1 MRLEILQIVGIGIIA
16 SVVIV
21 MVKQTQVPH
30 SAVLIS
36 MVVGVGIF
44 LAMLP
49 KITMVV
55 GILQELSDRAGVNQF
70 YLTTIFRI
78 IGIAYI
84 TEFGAQVCRDAGE
97 GAVAGRVEFAGKI
110 IIMVLAIPIIA
121 AILESLVRLL
131 P

>member
-1 MRLEILQIVGIGIIA
+1 MEILQIVGIGIIA

-44 LAMLP
+44 MAMLP

>member
-1 MRLEILQIVGIGIIA
+1 LEILQIVGIGIIA

>member
-1 MRLEILQIVGIGIIA
+1 LEILQIVGIGIIA

-21 MVKQTQVPH
+21 MVKQTQAPH

-49 KITMVV
+49 KISMVV
-55 GILQELSDRAGVNQF
+55 GVLQELSERASVNQF
-70 YLTTIFRI
+70 YLATIFRI

-97 GAVAGRVEFAGKI
+97 GAVAGRIEFAGKI

>member
-1 MRLEILQIVGIGIIA
+1 MEILQIVGIGIIA

>member
-1 MRLEILQIVGIGIIA
+1 MEILQIVGIGIIA

-97 GAVAGRVEFAGKI
+97 GAVAGRIEFAGKI